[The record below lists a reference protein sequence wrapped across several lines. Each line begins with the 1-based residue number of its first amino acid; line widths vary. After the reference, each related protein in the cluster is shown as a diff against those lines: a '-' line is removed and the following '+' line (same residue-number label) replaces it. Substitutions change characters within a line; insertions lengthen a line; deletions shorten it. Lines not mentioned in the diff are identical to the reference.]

1 MKQQSRVG
9 KGELGHRNGGG
20 KGRQFW
26 EGRSTNTFV
35 LRRQPVP
42 DTADCPLPWKCLPR
56 VLIEQR
62 VDPDVMLGKGGE
74 VEEGEGKG
82 GYRLLHLGQ
91 FMYTSAGVDL
101 VFCGY
106 LGQEVNK

>member
-1 MKQQSRVG
+1 
-9 KGELGHRNGGG
+9 
-20 KGRQFW
+20 
-26 EGRSTNTFV
+26 
-35 LRRQPVP
+35 
-42 DTADCPLPWKCLPR
+42 
-56 VLIEQR
+56 
-62 VDPDVMLGKGGE
+62 MLGKGGE